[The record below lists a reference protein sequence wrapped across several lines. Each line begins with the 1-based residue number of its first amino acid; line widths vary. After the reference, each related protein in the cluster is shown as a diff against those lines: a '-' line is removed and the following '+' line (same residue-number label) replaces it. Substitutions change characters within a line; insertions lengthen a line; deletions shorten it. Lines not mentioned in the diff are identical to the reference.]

1 MGHGDKI
8 VKKGRARGALS
19 LKNEK
24 ESAVGVTWAI
34 VIPSLILLIN

>member
-24 ESAVGVTWAI
+24 RECRWGDVGNSNTLVNS
-34 VIPSLILLIN
+34 VD